1 IMVLFGMIAFAVDG
15 YALAVEALVGEAIGS
30 KDKQMLHI
38 VVRRTNVMAGGSSLL
53 ISLVVL
59 VGATPILMA
68 LTNQTELIEL
78 TLQHWHWV
86 VIIPIASFLAF
97 QMDGVFIGAT
107 RGRDMRNA
115 MFVAALVFGLVV
127 WLARPY
133 GLAGL
138 LGAFTLYLA
147 MRGVTLWLLM
157 PRVYRLVDQHS

>member
-1 IMVLFGMIAFAVDG
+1 M
-15 YALAVEALVGEAIGS
+15 
-30 KDKQMLHI
+30 
-38 VVRRTNVMAGGSSLL
+38 MAGGSSLL